1 MQQDMYFGLDGK
13 PIDMMTWAKM
23 QLPDFKRIAEDTI
36 EVGGR
41 RWWVST
47 VWMGL
52 DHNFGIAGPPLIFE
66 TMVFDADTTKVS
78 VTDGGDWSDLMMDRY
93 ATKEQALA
101 GHRLICDAVRTMA
114 ETGLPTRK
122 SEKDD

>member
-23 QLPDFKRIAEDTI
+23 QLPEIKRIAEDTI
-36 EVGGR
+36 EVGDR

-52 DHNFGIAGPPLIFE
+52 DHNFDLAGPPLIFE
-66 TMVFDADTTKVS
+66 TMVFDADKTKVS
-78 VTDGGDWSDLMMDRY
+78 ASQGGDWSDLLMDRY

-101 GHRLICDAVRTMA
+101 GHQAICDRVRKDP
-114 ETGLPTRK
+114 PTK
-122 SEKDD
+122 ENADD